1 MKISNE
7 HLLQLGAYMDGLTR
21 EEGPQGVEGL
31 LLYVQPDE
39 QPLSADFVRE
49 GVKGVSQSL
58 RVRCLDL
65 AKPWDQVEADLR
77 GYLE

>member
-1 MKISNE
+1 
-7 HLLQLGAYMDGLTR
+7 MDGLTR

-31 LLYVQPDE
+31 LLYVQPDD

-49 GVKGVSQSL
+49 GVAGAEQSL

-65 AKPWDQVEADLR
+65 TKPWDEVEADLLS
-77 GYLE
+77 YLG